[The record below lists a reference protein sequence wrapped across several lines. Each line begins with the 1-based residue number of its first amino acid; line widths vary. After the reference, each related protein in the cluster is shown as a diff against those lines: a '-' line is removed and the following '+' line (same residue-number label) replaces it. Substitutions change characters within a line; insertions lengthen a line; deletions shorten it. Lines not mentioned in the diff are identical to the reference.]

1 MATVATC
8 ANNSAC
14 QIRPYSLM
22 LICADRRR
30 TRVCLGLIYKF
41 SNELSHVFAELK
53 IISVIDFALTEAEG
67 ENFSKDNL

>member
-1 MATVATC
+1 
-8 ANNSAC
+8 
-14 QIRPYSLM
+14 M